1 MPRAGKRFRVSLFT
15 KIVDKTTYLVYTAL
29 SEKANYSEITVGRNR
44 NGQKR

>member
-1 MPRAGKRFRVSLFT
+1 MPRAGKPFLVSLFT